1 MNDDLERR
9 WLEGLWRD
17 HGEKVFAYAIRR
29 VGRAQAEDVVADVF
43 VVAWRN
49 RHRPP
54 RRVLPWL
61 YGVARNVV
69 SEHYRSSRRWE
80 SLLQRVADT
89 GPSSVGEDPGIDRV
103 LLGSVLDQLPD
114 LDREVLLL
122 TAWEGL
128 DPVDGA
134 TVVGITGAAFRMRLT
149 RARRRLREL
158 LEDQS
163 VAAESDRRR
172 KG

>member
-1 MNDDLERR
+1 MNEDLERR

-17 HGEKVFAYAIRR
+17 YGDRVFAYATRR
-29 VGRAQAEDVVADVF
+29 VGRAHAEDVVADVF

-61 YGVARNVV
+61 YGVARKVV
-69 SEHYRSSRRWE
+69 SEHYRATRRWE
-80 SLLQRVADT
+80 SLLQRVADV
-89 GPSSVGEDPGIDRV
+89 GPSVGDDPGIDGV
-103 LLGSVLDQLPD
+103 LLGSVLDQLSD

-128 DPVDGA
+128 EPADGA
-134 TVVGITGAAFRMRLT
+134 AAVGISGPAFRMRLT
-149 RARRRLREL
+149 RARRRFREL

-163 VAAESDRRR
+163 MNADSGQRRR
-172 KG
+172 G

>member
-1 MNDDLERR
+1 MNEDLERR

-17 HGEKVFAYAIRR
+17 YGDRVFAYATRR

-49 RHRPP
+49 RQRPP

-61 YGVARNVV
+61 YGVARNVI
-69 SEHYRSSRRWE
+69 SEHYRANRRWE
-80 SLLQRVADT
+80 SLLQRVADA
-89 GPSSVGEDPGIDRV
+89 GPSWVGHDPGIDGV
-103 LLGSVLDQLPD
+103 VLGSVLDQLPD

-128 DPVDGA
+128 EPADGA
-134 TVVGITGAAFRMRLT
+134 AVVGISGPAFRMRLT

-163 VAAESDRRR
+163 VVADSDQWRRA
-172 KG
+172 